1 MMVFEFHAANPS
13 RPPGSP
19 PNSFKIIGF
28 HEVTSSPTVRLRK
41 SFTCNTYGSPRKCC
55 KQKTYRRANSFRCNT
70 YKKQGGGRWAPGSA
84 CPERSSRRVRW
95 ASFRYPFTSIPSYFI
110 FSPHPESLLMTQQL
124 TFNLQPTR
132 KAWTVSE
139 LTAKIRDLLAKNF
152 TDITVQG
159 EISNC
164 REAQSGHIYFT
175 LKDDR
180 AQVRCVFFKQ
190 QQRGIKFRPEDGLQM
205 TVRGSI
211 SVYETRG
218 EYQIYVESLEPI
230 GLGALQLA
238 FEQLKKR
245 LEAEGLFDPARKKL
259 LPLLPSRIGL
269 VTSPRGAAVRDV
281 VRILRRRFQNV
292 HLMLYPVRVQGESS
306 PEEIVKALKFFNK
319 GKLVD
324 VLILARG
331 GGSMEDLWSFTEE
344 IVARAIFVSEIPVIS
359 GVGHETDFTIAD
371 FVADV
376 RASTPSA
383 AAELVVQTRREFDKH
398 IADLRETLSGMI
410 RYRLLEMSR
419 RVHELSARP
428 GFRRPLD
435 LLRQQRQRADEM
447 TSRLALGLRA
457 RLEQSR
463 KRFNAAHLRIAS
475 FDFRVKIAAF
485 RLRLEKRTAELGVR
499 IERLLRSKRERWQ
512 RLALQVLERDPLK
525 VLERGYAIA
534 TDAAGNLL
542 RDSAQVAL
550 GDSVAIQLHSGRLST
565 EVIKKEE

>member
-1 MMVFEFHAANPS
+1 MS
-13 RPPGSP
+13 
-19 PNSFKIIGF
+19 
-28 HEVTSSPTVRLRK
+28 
-41 SFTCNTYGSPRKCC
+41 
-55 KQKTYRRANSFRCNT
+55 
-70 YKKQGGGRWAPGSA
+70 
-84 CPERSSRRVRW
+84 
-95 ASFRYPFTSIPSYFI
+95 
-110 FSPHPESLLMTQQL
+110 QL

-132 KAWTVSE
+132 RALTVSE
-139 LTAKIRDLLAKNF
+139 LTARIRDLLGKNF
-152 TDITVQG
+152 TDIWVEG

-180 AQVRCVFFKQ
+180 SQVRCVFFKQ
-190 QQRGIKFRPEDGLQM
+190 QQRGIKFRPEDGLHV

-211 SVYETRG
+211 SVYEARG
-218 EYQIYVESLEPI
+218 EYQIYVESIDPI

-245 LEAEGLFDPARKKL
+245 LEAEGLFAAERKKP
-259 LPLLPSRIGL
+259 LPMLPSRIGL
-269 VTSPRGAAVRDV
+269 ITSPRGAAVRDV
-281 VRILRRRFQNV
+281 VRILRRRFPNV
-292 HLMLYPVRVQGESS
+292 HLTVFPVRVQGEGAAT
-306 PEEIVKALKFFNK
+306 EIVKALKFFNQK
-319 GKLVD
+319 KLVD

-331 GGSMEDLWSFTEE
+331 GGSIEDLWAFNEE
-344 IVARAIFVSEIPVIS
+344 PLARAIAASEIPVIS

-398 IADLRETLSGMI
+398 IADLRETIASLV
-410 RYRLLEMSR
+410 RYRLLDLSK
-419 RVHELSARP
+419 RVHELSARR

-463 KRFNAAHLRIAS
+463 KRFTALHLRIAT
-475 FDFRVKIAAF
+475 FDFRVKISAF
-485 RLRLEKRTAELGVR
+485 RLRLEKRSADLGVR
-499 IERLLRSKRERWQ
+499 AERLLHAKRQ
-512 RLALQVLERDPLK
+512 RLERLSLQLQERSPLR

-542 RDSAQVAL
+542 RNATQVNI
-550 GDSVAIQLHSGRLST
+550 GDAVAIQLHRGRLTT
-565 EVIKKEE
+565 EVTKKETS

>member
-1 MMVFEFHAANPS
+1 
-13 RPPGSP
+13 
-19 PNSFKIIGF
+19 
-28 HEVTSSPTVRLRK
+28 
-41 SFTCNTYGSPRKCC
+41 
-55 KQKTYRRANSFRCNT
+55 
-70 YKKQGGGRWAPGSA
+70 
-84 CPERSSRRVRW
+84 
-95 ASFRYPFTSIPSYFI
+95 
-110 FSPHPESLLMTQQL
+110 MTTQL
-124 TFNLQPTR
+124 QFNLQPTR
-132 KAWTVSE
+132 RALTVSE
-139 LTAKIRDLLAKNF
+139 LTARIRDLLAKNF
-152 TDITVQG
+152 TDIWVEG
-159 EISNC
+159 EVSNC

-190 QQRGIKFRPEDGLQM
+190 QRRGIKFRPEDGLHV

-211 SVYETRG
+211 SVYEARG
-218 EYQIYVESLEPI
+218 EYQIYVENIEPV

-238 FEQLKKR
+238 FDQLKKR
-245 LEAEGLFDPARKKL
+245 LEAEGLFAADRKKP
-259 LPLLPSRIGL
+259 LPVLPRCIGL
-269 VTSPRGAAVRDV
+269 ITSSSGAAVRDV
-281 VRILRRRFQNV
+281 VRILRRRFHNV
-292 HLMLYPVRVQGESS
+292 HLTLYPVRVQGEGAAA
-306 PEEIVKALKFFNK
+306 EIIRALQFFNRK
-319 GKLVD
+319 QSVD
-324 VLILARG
+324 VVILARG
-331 GGSMEDLWSFTEE
+331 GGSLEDLWPFNEE
-344 IVARAIFVSEIPVIS
+344 ALARAIVASTIPVIT

-398 IADLRETLSGMI
+398 IADLRETLSSMI

-419 RVHELSARP
+419 RVHELSARR

-463 KRFNAAHLRIAS
+463 KRFTAAHLRIAS

-499 IERLLRSKRERWQ
+499 IERLLRAKRERWQ
-512 RLALQVLERDPLK
+512 RLTLQLQERGPLK

-534 TDAAGNLL
+534 TDANGILL
-542 RDSAQVAL
+542 RDAAQVAL
-550 GDSVAIQLHSGRLST
+550 GDTVAIQLHRGKLST
-565 EVIKKEE
+565 EVKKKDG

>member
-1 MMVFEFHAANPS
+1 
-13 RPPGSP
+13 
-19 PNSFKIIGF
+19 
-28 HEVTSSPTVRLRK
+28 
-41 SFTCNTYGSPRKCC
+41 
-55 KQKTYRRANSFRCNT
+55 
-70 YKKQGGGRWAPGSA
+70 
-84 CPERSSRRVRW
+84 
-95 ASFRYPFTSIPSYFI
+95 
-110 FSPHPESLLMTQQL
+110 MTTQL
-124 TFNLQPTR
+124 QFNLQPTR
-132 KAWTVSE
+132 RALTVSE
-139 LTAKIRDLLAKNF
+139 LTARIRDLLAKNF
-152 TDITVQG
+152 TDIWVEG

-180 AQVRCVFFKQ
+180 SQVRCVFFKQ
-190 QQRGIKFRPEDGLQM
+190 QRRGIKFRPEDGLHV

-211 SVYETRG
+211 SVYEARG
-218 EYQIYVESLEPI
+218 EYQIYVENIEPV

-245 LEAEGLFDPARKKL
+245 LEAEGLFDAAKKKP
-259 LPLLPSRIGL
+259 LPLLPNRIGL

-281 VRILRRRFQNV
+281 VRILRRRFPNV
-292 HLMLYPVRVQGESS
+292 HLTVYPVRVQGEGAAG
-306 PEEIVKALKFFNK
+306 EIVKGLKFLNQR
-319 GKLVD
+319 KLAD

-331 GGSMEDLWSFTEE
+331 GGSIEDLWAFNEE
-344 IVARAIFVSEIPVIS
+344 VVARAIAASEIPVIS

-398 IADLRETLSGMI
+398 IADLRETLASLV
-410 RYRLLEMSR
+410 RYRLLDLSK
-419 RVHELSARP
+419 RVHELAARR

-463 KRFNAAHLRIAS
+463 KRFTALHLRIVS
-475 FDFRVKIAAF
+475 FDFRVRISAF
-485 RLRLEKRTAELGVR
+485 RLRLEKRAADLGVR
-499 IERLLRSKRERWQ
+499 AERFLRAKRERLERLLLQLQERG
-512 RLALQVLERDPLK
+512 PLR

-534 TDAAGNLL
+534 SDAAGNVL
-542 RDSAQVAL
+542 RSADQVAL
-550 GDSVAIQLHSGRLST
+550 GDSVFIQLHRGRLT
-565 EVIKKEE
+565 AEVKKKESS

>member
-1 MMVFEFHAANPS
+1 
-13 RPPGSP
+13 
-19 PNSFKIIGF
+19 
-28 HEVTSSPTVRLRK
+28 
-41 SFTCNTYGSPRKCC
+41 
-55 KQKTYRRANSFRCNT
+55 
-70 YKKQGGGRWAPGSA
+70 
-84 CPERSSRRVRW
+84 
-95 ASFRYPFTSIPSYFI
+95 
-110 FSPHPESLLMTQQL
+110 MTQQL

-139 LTAKIRDLLAKNF
+139 LTANIRDLLAKNF

-218 EYQIYVESLEPI
+218 EYQIYVENLEPI

-245 LEAEGLFDPARKKL
+245 LEAEGLFDSARKKP
-259 LPLLPSRIGL
+259 LPLLPSRIGII
-269 VTSPRGAAVRDV
+269 TSPRGAAVRDV
-281 VRILRRRFQNV
+281 VRILTRRFPNV
-292 HLMLYPVRVQGESS
+292 HLTLYPVRVQGEGSA
-306 PEEIVKALKFFNK
+306 EEIVKALKFFNAR
-319 GKLVD
+319 KLVD
-324 VLILARG
+324 VLIVARG
-331 GGSMEDLWSFTEE
+331 GGSMEDLWAFNEE
-344 IVARAIFVSEIPVIS
+344 IVARAIFASEIPVIS

-371 FVADV
+371 FIADV

-383 AAELVVQTRREFDKH
+383 AAELVVQTRAQFDKH
-398 IADLRETLSGMI
+398 IADLRETLAGLI
-410 RYRLLEMSR
+410 RYRLLEFSR
-419 RVHELSARP
+419 GVHELSARR

-447 TSRLALGLRA
+447 SSRLALGLRA

-463 KRFNAAHLRIAS
+463 KRFTAAHLRIAS
-475 FDFRVKIAAF
+475 FDFRAKIAAF
-485 RLRLEKRTAELGVR
+485 RLRLERRTAELAVR
-499 IERLLRSKRERWQ
+499 IERLLRAKRDRLEK
-512 RLALQVLERDPLK
+512 LALQLQERSPLR

-534 TDAAGNLL
+534 TDAVGNLL
-542 RDSAQVAL
+542 RDAAQVVL
-550 GDSVAIQLHSGRLST
+550 GDAVAIRLHRGRLTT
-565 EVIKKEE
+565 EVRKKES